1 MEQRNPRLR
10 WLVVWVLAVVWMVAV
25 LARLSYLQL
34 FCYSEYLAKAQ
45 HQQQRIFE
53 ISPKRGTI
61 YDRKGRELAVS
72 LPMDSVFADPA
83 EDNRSGH
90 GWSAA
95 FAHPGRTRRRSRN
108 ENPRSACAGAAG
120 ARSSLRKSCS
130 ELTDMNL
137 RGVFFQKENRR
148 VYPQRE
154 LAAHVLGFMDVDEK
168 GIGGIEYSLDKAHS
182 RPPRQ
187 DDGHGRWKAPL
198 V

>member
-10 WLVVWVLAVVWMVAV
+10 WLIVWVVAVVWMVAV
-25 LARLSYLQL
+25 LARLGYLQL
-34 FCYSEYLAKAQ
+34 FCYSDYLAKAQ

-83 EDNRSGH
+83 EITDAGNGGASAFPRSRMFPPMI
-90 GWSAA
+90 SKRK
-95 FAHPGRTRRRSRN
+95 FAKRTRR
-108 ENPRSACAGAAG
+108 CGW
-120 ARSSLRKSCS
+120 RKKLSP
-130 ELTDMNL
+130 EIVQRIEDMNL

-154 LAAHVLGFMDVDEK
+154 LAAHVLG
-168 GIGGIEYSLDKAHS
+168 L
-182 RPPRQ
+182 R
-187 DDGHGRWKAPL
+187 GRR
-198 V
+198 